1 MKARMIPY
9 GDKNICGAR
18 IEALRKKRKMKQ
30 TEMVSRMQLMGV
42 DMNPSS
48 YSKLEGQF
56 RIATDMEILA
66 ITLPLFMTLE
76 FDNKV
81 EVKNFNILA
90 IITYKCMQYIFILRL
105 DSTYQFSSVQSLSH
119 VQLFETP

>member
-30 TEMVSRMQLMGV
+30 TEMISRMQLMGV
-42 DMNPSS
+42 DINPSS

-56 RIATDMEILA
+56 RIATDVEILA
-66 ITLPLFMTLE
+66 IARIL
-76 FDNKV
+76 KV
-81 EVKNFNILA
+81 TVDELLDENSLA
-90 IITYKCMQYIFILRL
+90 VF
-105 DSTYQFSSVQSLSH
+105 
-119 VQLFETP
+119 

>member
-18 IEALRKKRKMKQ
+18 IEALRKKRNMKQ
-30 TEMVSRMQLMGV
+30 TEMISRMQLMGV

-66 ITLPLFMTLE
+66 ISRIL
-76 FDNKV
+76 KV
-81 EVKNFNILA
+81 TVDEL
-90 IITYKCMQYIFILRL
+90 L
-105 DSTYQFSSVQSLSH
+105 DENSL
-119 VQLFETP
+119 VVF

>member
-18 IEALRKKRKMKQ
+18 IESLRKNRGMKQ
-30 TEMVSRMQLMGV
+30 TEMISRMQLMGV

-56 RIATDMEILA
+56 RIATDVEILA
-66 ITLPLFMTLE
+66 ISRIL
-76 FDNKV
+76 KV
-81 EVKNFNILA
+81 TVDELLDKNSLA
-90 IITYKCMQYIFILRL
+90 SF
-105 DSTYQFSSVQSLSH
+105 
-119 VQLFETP
+119 